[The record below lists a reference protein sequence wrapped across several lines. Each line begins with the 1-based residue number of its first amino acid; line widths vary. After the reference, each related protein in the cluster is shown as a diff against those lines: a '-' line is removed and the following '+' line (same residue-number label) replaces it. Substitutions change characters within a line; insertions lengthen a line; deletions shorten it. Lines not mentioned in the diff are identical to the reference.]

1 MALLLKG
8 EELWAARKIK
18 LKPLLAKL
26 RREVW
31 MGMTATFAQVSLPLT
46 PGGPC
51 GHKGSSMGL
60 VV

>member
-1 MALLLKG
+1 MKG